1 MWDASWCLFFFSWAL
16 LLLWVFTRLLLL
28 FCALRY
34 KYRKSRIFKQIPCHE
49 LFADVFSI
57 HSGEPFSLFNI
68 KLSSSILHVQEVQFF
83 FFTGNFKKQT
93 FSEKYCHLA
102 ITRNIKCNN
111 LHLTLCLPALYI
123 LLGNQKW
130 KGQTLLRRQ
139 ILIAF

>member
-1 MWDASWCLFFFSWAL
+1 MIVLLIKMWIAGTSNINELKFHLLRTMSIMLTRFTQNTVAYLINIKRAFVRCLLVFFFFSWAL

-83 FFTGNFKKQT
+83 FYRKF
-93 FSEKYCHLA
+93 
-102 ITRNIKCNN
+102 
-111 LHLTLCLPALYI
+111 
-123 LLGNQKW
+123 
-130 KGQTLLRRQ
+130 
-139 ILIAF
+139 